1 MRSNLFF
8 GLSFFTIFV
17 NCGEAVGAG
26 CLQAVL
32 PFSVRGP
39 VGIFGVC
46 TAWLRQLQPIARRE
60 DGVQCLSGSDA
71 GGRFDRGKIL
81 EVTSGILH
89 GLLEV
94 DRLACRSFPQRRPC

>member
-17 NCGEAVGAG
+17 NCGEAAGAG

-39 VGIFGVC
+39 VGIF
-46 TAWLRQLQPIARRE
+46 W
-60 DGVQCLSGSDA
+60 S
-71 GGRFDRGKIL
+71 
-81 EVTSGILH
+81 LH
-89 GLLEV
+89 GLVKAVTTHCPARGWSSMLERV
-94 DRLACRSFPQRRPC
+94 GCRGAV